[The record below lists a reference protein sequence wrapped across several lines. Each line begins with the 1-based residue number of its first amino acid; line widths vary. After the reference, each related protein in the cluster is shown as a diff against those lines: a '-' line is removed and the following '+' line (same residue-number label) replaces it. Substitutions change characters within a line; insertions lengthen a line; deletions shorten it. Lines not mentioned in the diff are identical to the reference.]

1 VEQIRARTHAAKGDG
16 RVNFFEVLLM
26 GHLVGDFLLQIGWM
40 AREKVRRYDA
50 LLVHA
55 GVYTLAVAVAAA
67 LFGRTL
73 DPAALALLFVSHAVL
88 DRRTFV
94 RWWARTVGGIARAED
109 QWLIIV
115 IDQVFHLL
123 VLVLVVWLTA
133 AAR

>member
-1 VEQIRARTHAAKGDG
+1 
-16 RVNFFEVLLM
+16 M
-26 GHLVGDFLLQIGWM
+26 GHLVGDFLLQISWM

-55 GVYTLAVAVAAA
+55 AVYTLAVAVAAA
-67 LFGRTL
+67 IYGMPLGI
-73 DPAALALLFVSHAVL
+73 PALALLLVSHAVL

-94 RWWARTVGGIARAED
+94 RWWARTVGGITRAED

-123 VLVLVVWLTA
+123 ALVLVVWIATA
-133 AAR
+133 AR